1 MTSSPN
7 DGFLMGAPLELPAIP
22 VRDLDLPTRAKNAL
36 IGGGINTL
44 ADMMQWRV
52 RELLTL
58 PHCGPTTIEALRRV
72 VAEVTGAQRA
82 ARRRVSVR
90 WRRVGA
96 AGQASEAGRQHAR

>member
-52 RELLTL
+52 CELLTL
-58 PHCGPTTIEALRRV
+58 PHCGPATIEALRRV
-72 VAEVTGAQRA
+72 AAELTGTRKATS
-82 ARRRVSVR
+82 RRVSVR
-90 WRRVGA
+90 WRRGGA
-96 AGQASEAGRQHAR
+96 ASHAGEAGRQHAR

>member
-72 VAEVTGAQRA
+72 VAEVTGARKTVT
-82 ARRRVSVR
+82 RRVSGR
-90 WRRVGA
+90 WRRLAVGDT
-96 AGQASEAGRQHAR
+96 GRQHAR

>member
-44 ADMMQWRV
+44 ADTMQWRV
-52 RELLTL
+52 CELLTL

-72 VAEVTGAQRA
+72 VSDVTGARQA
-82 ARRRVSVR
+82 TSRRVSVR
-90 WRRVGA
+90 WRRLGA
-96 AGQASEAGRQHAR
+96 AGHNNEAGRQHAR

>member
-1 MTSSPN
+1 MTSSPD

-22 VRDLDLPTRAKNAL
+22 VRDLELPTRAKNAL

-72 VAEVTGAQRA
+72 VAEVTS
-82 ARRRVSVR
+82 ARKTVTRRVSGR
-90 WRRVGA
+90 WRRLAVGD
-96 AGQASEAGRQHAR
+96 AGRQHAR

>member
-1 MTSSPN
+1 MTFSPD

-72 VAEVTGAQRA
+72 VAEVTGARKTVT
-82 ARRRVSVR
+82 RRVSGR
-90 WRRVGA
+90 WRQLAVGD
-96 AGQASEAGRQHAR
+96 AGRQHAR

>member
-1 MTSSPN
+1 MPSFPN

-22 VRDLDLPTRAKNAL
+22 VRDLDLPTGAKNAL

-72 VAEVTGAQRA
+72 VAEVTGARRA